1 MYNLAVNNN
10 YNQEIAISNGQT
22 IPKGQ
27 NLVLDNMDSVI
38 LTIPGMGD
46 MNLISLGEKK
56 LDGYPEPIET
66 WGLLIRYKSIEAYYR
81 YEGQGKLKIIIDN
94 LGTCKITTTNG
105 KVLAISLPELV
116 IG

>member
-1 MYNLAVNNN
+1 MYNLTVDNN
-10 YNQEIAISNGQT
+10 YSQEIAISNGQA

-27 NLVLDNMDSVI
+27 SLVLDNMDSVI

-46 MNLISLGEKK
+46 VNFISLGEKK
-56 LDGYPEPIET
+56 LDGYSIPVET

-81 YEGQGKLKIIIDN
+81 YDDQGKLKIIIDN